1 MKTFSCLH
9 PTEALRSSQLMHF
22 ITCYIISTHYTCPLF
37 LQNPKIYL
45 RFVQMN
51 DKCPCFM
58 QMPVSHA
65 LQLYPVLQSHERS
78 MQLLL
83 CGVCNGCL
91 HIYSPNCFLN
101 HTFHNI
107 KHCNPSTSLP
117 AWSNIASC
125 KAVQATSLQVS
136 KSQPVKVLSNL
147 LWTGC
152 WTSWDTFQPELNGD
166 SMIALCIQQVHFLK
180 TSQVLSAIRSI
191 QSICYQLSHHIQKW
205 NREQAK
211 WILKLYFSTTTLLL
225 LIIPTQ
231 LSLMQYLKHTTWHQ
245 ILALYL
251 LTMIWG
257 I

>member
-65 LQLYPVLQSHERS
+65 FQLYPVLQSHERS

-107 KHCNPSTSLP
+107 KHYSPSTSLP

-152 WTSWDTFQPELNGD
+152 WTSWDPFQPELHGD
-166 SMIALCIQQVHFLK
+166 SMIALCTQQVHFLK
-180 TSQVLSAIRSI
+180 LHRFCQLLEASKASATSLAIIYRNETENKQSEYWNYISAQLHCYFLSFPHS
-191 QSICYQLSHHIQKW
+191 YH
-205 NREQAK
+205 
-211 WILKLYFSTTTLLL
+211 
-225 LIIPTQ
+225 
-231 LSLMQYLKHTTWHQ
+231 
-245 ILALYL
+245 
-251 LTMIWG
+251 
-257 I
+257 